1 MRSLAPL
8 IKTCLLDLEIK
19 VNVTVRQ
26 KRKELHILLESTN
39 FGDRQLLVE
48 AIAKCCYDYEDR
60 NFKAARIYAF
70 WFGQPLPQWIERI
83 EFEQEKSSEEIT
95 EKEQQKTTIN
105 LGSDHESICD
115 RFIVCGLGSLGQHSV
130 FNLKKFTYREYEVK
144 ICAIDRVQPEIM

>member
-39 FGDRQLLVE
+39 FGDRQLLVD

-83 EFEQEKSSEEIT
+83 EFEQEKASEEI
-95 EKEQQKTTIN
+95 N
-105 LGSDHESICD
+105 LRSLY
-115 RFIVCGLGSLGQHSV
+115 RLWLGQPRTA
-130 FNLKKFTYREYEVK
+130 FRIQLKKVYLSR
-144 ICAIDRVQPEIM
+144 I

>member
-39 FGDRQLLVE
+39 FGDRQLLVD

-83 EFEQEKSSEEIT
+83 EFEQEKASEEIT
-95 EKEQQKTTIN
+95 EKEQQKT
-105 LGSDHESICD
+105 
-115 RFIVCGLGSLGQHSV
+115 
-130 FNLKKFTYREYEVK
+130 
-144 ICAIDRVQPEIM
+144 